1 VRPLFL
7 PDYIQNVTARN
18 LLEYS
23 YVKLG
28 NVREKVFEPYKR
40 RTK

>member
-1 VRPLFL
+1 MCPLFL

-23 YVKLG
+23 YAKLK
-28 NVREKVFEPYKR
+28 KVFE
-40 RTK
+40 